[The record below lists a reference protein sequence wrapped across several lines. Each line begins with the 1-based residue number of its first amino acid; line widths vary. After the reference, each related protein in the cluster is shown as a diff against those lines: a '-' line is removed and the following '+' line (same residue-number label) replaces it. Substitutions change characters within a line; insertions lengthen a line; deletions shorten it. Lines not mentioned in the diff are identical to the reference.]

1 MNFELSLYQN
11 VNNFEILQSCVIKQ
25 HECDKFGTFFQ
36 LELGYSVV
44 LIRVT
49 TEQDIMNNRGTY
61 FKYLFILITLCES
74 KMYNIGDKAVVKC
87 QNVDIS
93 TVKQITFYD
102 SKTLLSIK
110 K

>member
-1 MNFELSLYQN
+1 ML
-11 VNNFEILQSCVIKQ
+11 
-25 HECDKFGTFFQ
+25 
-36 LELGYSVV
+36 LELGYPVV
-44 LIRVT
+44 MMRVT
-49 TEQDIMNNRGTY
+49 TEQDIMNNTGSY
-61 FKYLFILITLCES
+61 FKYLFILITLCDS